1 MLGYFLK
8 WSIINLIAYTDFRNI
23 PRMLLFVDFLKRL
36 DTIECY
42 FVQETLLSFGFGPS
56 FVNWINIFY
65 CDIQICVINSGWSGF
80 FFELVRRVRQSCPL
94 SPYILWLLL
103 LAKILRLREY
113 Q

>member
-56 FVNWINIFY
+56 FLNWINIFY
-65 CDIQICVINSGWSGF
+65 CDIQICVINSGWSGS
-80 FFELVRRVRQSCPL
+80 FFELVRDVRQSFPL